1 MHGNP
6 LNNLRTVFEQFLI
19 ALQSGQRLP
28 YNLLTKQTASVEI
41 YLLICDLSAEFKYCL
56 VTYFALHGVENAPRL
71 ATAKKS

>member
-6 LNNLRTVFEQFLI
+6 LNNLRAVFEQFLI

-41 YLLICDLSAEFKYCL
+41 YLLITHLSDIKSLPILPDGLNREAFI
-56 VTYFALHGVENAPRL
+56 YFV
-71 ATAKKS
+71 